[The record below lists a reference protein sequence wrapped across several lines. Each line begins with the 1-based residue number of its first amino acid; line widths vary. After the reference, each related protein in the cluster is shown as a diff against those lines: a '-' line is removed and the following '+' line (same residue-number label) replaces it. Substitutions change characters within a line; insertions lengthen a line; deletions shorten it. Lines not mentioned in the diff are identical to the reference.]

1 MRRMEARKR
10 VEELTYQVEA
20 LTRENTQL
28 RIQVADTRQQADQ
41 VAEDLLATQ
50 AELSSVKA
58 ELDDAKA
65 EAVRKYAKIGKLL
78 ADNCRLIRVNE
89 YLAEQAGMK
98 PVRRKYNE
106 NGDYIPPKP

>member
-1 MRRMEARKR
+1 MEAIKR

-89 YLAEQAGMK
+89 YIANQAGRH
-98 PVRRKYNE
+98 PSGRRFDAKGNE
-106 NGDYIPPKP
+106 LRS